1 MNAGVALKFA
11 FRDMF
16 QNSWRLVPVNAA
28 LGLVLAVV
36 ALLTISVPAFA
47 VLAVFAG
54 PVAAALLH
62 CAVVVVRDEHVT
74 LRDAREGLQL
84 HWRHGLLL
92 GVVLLALVALGA
104 FAFHFYTRSDYGWPL
119 AFLSLY
125 LLLALSLYLVMVATL
140 AIAVP
145 GRPLQTVAR
154 DAAAVGAARPV
165 ATLKLGLV
173 LVVVNAAG
181 IAAGVMPFLTLTVA
195 YSFVAVAHF
204 VLPRETWEG
213 H

>member
-1 MNAGVALKFA
+1 MSAGVALRFA

-28 LGLVLAVV
+28 LGVVLAGVAVV
-36 ALLTISVPAFA
+36 AISVPALAILA
-47 VLAVFAG
+47 VLAG

-74 LRDAREGLQL
+74 LRDAREGLRL
-84 HWRHGLLL
+84 HWRRGLLL
-92 GVVLLALVALGA
+92 GAAMLALAGLGA
-104 FAFHFYTRSDYGWPL
+104 LALHFYTRSDYGWPL

-125 LLLALSLYLVMVATL
+125 LLLALTLYVVMVATL
-140 AIAVP
+140 AIAGP
-145 GRPLQTVAR
+145 GRPLRMVAR
-154 DAAAVGAARPV
+154 DAAGVGARRPV

-173 LVVVNAAG
+173 LLVVNAAG
-181 IAAGVMPFLTLTVA
+181 IAAAVMPFLTLTVA
-195 YSFVAVAHF
+195 YTFVAVAHF
-204 VLPRETWEG
+204 VLPRETWEE